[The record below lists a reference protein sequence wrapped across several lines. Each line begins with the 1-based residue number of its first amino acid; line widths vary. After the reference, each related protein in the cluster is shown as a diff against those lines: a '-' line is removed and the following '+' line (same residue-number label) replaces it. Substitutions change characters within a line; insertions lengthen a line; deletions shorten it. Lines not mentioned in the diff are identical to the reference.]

1 MSIPIRFI
9 VNFLLIMSVQVF
21 VLNDI
26 VIKSSISL
34 LGIPAFIPLIYP
46 LILLLMPVNTP
57 NWLSM
62 LLGFVVGITMDMF
75 SNTPGMHAAACVLLG
90 YVRPYLL
97 DLFFQQNIKELGDTT
112 PTLFRMGFR
121 SFLLYVVMA
130 ILIHHFFF
138 YIIQIWSFKNFF
150 YILFKTLLSS
160 ILSLLLILLTQLL
173 FAKRDI
179 RRI

>member
-1 MSIPIRFI
+1 MSVPIKFI

-62 LLGFVVGITMDMF
+62 LIGFVVGITMDMF

-121 SFLLYVVMA
+121 SFLLYVAMA

>member
-1 MSIPIRFI
+1 
-9 VNFLLIMSVQVF
+9 MSVQVF